1 MISRRFAWCAGI
13 NIAIVLMVLV
23 LLYALRFSQ
32 MSILEL
38 RPIFPTFYSWAYW
51 IAHHTTA
58 LFITLF
64 ILFVVINGGT
74 AFLAIKE
81 RNLHREA
88 GLALFAI
95 CFTLAFTEIIL
106 KLIGYDPGIHTR
118 VKYYRQVDSLYALSG
133 FYADSLGIMKIDS
146 HARKAVLDRIQHGLR
161 DFSPVTDVPEVFLL
175 ASESLDM
182 MEGKEENAFA
192 QKFRLASKKNPETR
206 SELEEGIVAY
216 VKEPINE
223 DGFRSIAFKQYES
236 QKPKILLLGD
246 SFTWGHSAKS
256 GYNSF
261 ADELLSYGFV
271 VYNTGITATDVAQ
284 YLAIAEHYIPILK
297 PDIVI
302 VNFYLGNDITYY
314 KRDVRS
320 FSSVFYATNAGILT
334 ACPSGI
340 CFDNA
345 QDAYNFYLSE
355 WKIPERD
362 NTFNSVMAKSV
373 ITTLIWKMLLH
384 LEIVTKSES
393 QAHYFK
399 MAERLRYS
407 SPYCNEELK
416 RIKQIAETNDARFIL
431 SVIPEVYTRTFVTKK
446 DYPNLFTGLEPIE
459 IAVSKKDYKLDDG
472 HFNNRGHKRY
482 AAFLT
487 QHIEA
492 GE

>member
-1 MISRRFAWCAGI
+1 MISRRFTWCVGI

-23 LLYALRFSQ
+23 LLYALEFSQ

-38 RPIFPTFYSWAYW
+38 QPIFPTFYSWAYW
-51 IAHHTTA
+51 IAHHTTV

-64 ILFVVINGGT
+64 ILFVVINVG
-74 AFLAIKE
+74 AALLAIKE

-88 GLALFAI
+88 SLALFAV
-95 CFTLAFTEIIL
+95 CFTLAFTEVIL
-106 KLIGYDPGIHTR
+106 RLIGHDPGIHTR
-118 VKYYRQVDSLYALSG
+118 VKYFQQVDSLYALNG
-133 FYADSLGIMKIDS
+133 FYVDSLGIMKIDS
-146 HARKAVLDRIQHGLR
+146 HARNAVHDRIQKGVR
-161 DFSPVTDVPEVFLL
+161 DFSSATDVPEVFLL

-182 MEGKEENAFA
+182 LEGKEENAFA
-192 QKFRLASKKNPETR
+192 RQFRFASNKNPETR
-206 SELEEGIVAY
+206 SELEAGILAY

-236 QKPKILLLGD
+236 QKPKVLLLGD

-284 YLAIAEHYIPILK
+284 YLAIAKHYIPILK

-302 VNFYLGNDITYY
+302 LSFYLGNDITYY

-320 FSSVFYATNAGILT
+320 YSSAFYATNAGILT
-334 ACPSGI
+334 ACPTGI
-340 CFDNA
+340 CFDSA
-345 QDAYNFYLSE
+345 QDAYNFYLSK

-373 ITTLIWKMLLH
+373 ITTLIWKMLLNI
-384 LEIVTKSES
+384 EIVTKSES
-393 QAHYFK
+393 QAHHFR
-399 MAERLRYS
+399 MGERLKHS

-416 RIKQIAETNDARFIL
+416 QIKQIAETNDARFIL
-431 SVIPEVYTRTFVTKK
+431 SIIPEVYAQTFVTKK
-446 DYPNLFTGLEPIE
+446 DYPNLFTGLDFIE
-459 IAVSKKDYKLDDG
+459 IMVSKKDYNLDDG

-482 AAFLT
+482 AEFLT